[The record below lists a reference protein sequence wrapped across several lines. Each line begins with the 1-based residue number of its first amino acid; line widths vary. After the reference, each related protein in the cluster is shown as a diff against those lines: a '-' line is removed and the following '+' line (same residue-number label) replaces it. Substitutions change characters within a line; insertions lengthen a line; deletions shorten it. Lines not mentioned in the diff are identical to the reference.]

1 MKDVFLREVSE
12 ADYLCIVAINDAE
25 VQHTSPMDL
34 PRLRDLDRLSA
45 YHKVAVCDGK
55 VVAFLLA
62 MRESSLYENE
72 NFAWF
77 SARYPK
83 FLYIDRIVVDA
94 KYGGLK
100 IGTMLYR
107 DIFHDARSN
116 GVPVITCE
124 YNVIPPNEPSRAF
137 HQKFGFSE
145 VGSQWL
151 SNNTKKVSMQ
161 AADT

>member
-1 MKDVFLREVSE
+1 MKDVLIRAVRES
-12 ADYLCIVAINDAE
+12 DYPAIVALNDAE

-34 PRLRDLDRLSA
+34 PRLRDLDSVSA
-45 YHKVAVCDGK
+45 YHKVVECDGR

-62 MRESSLYENE
+62 MRENSLYKNE
-72 NFAWF
+72 NLAWF
-77 SARYPK
+77 SLRYPK

-107 DIFHDARSN
+107 DIFQDARSN

-124 YNVIPPNEPSRAF
+124 YNVVPPNEPSRAF
-137 HQKFGFSE
+137 HQKFGFRE

-151 SNNTKKVSMQ
+151 GNDTKKVSMQ
-161 AADT
+161 AADI